1 MEKNREMFMENAGD
15 IFFEMKENELE
26 ANGVEAPLVTNS
38 TGFLSIYCCQMRQKG
53 KMLWHLAFFLV
64 KTSD

>member
-1 MEKNREMFMENAGD
+1 MEKNREMFMENAGV

-38 TGFLSIYCCQMRQKG
+38 TGFLSIYCC
-53 KMLWHLAFFLV
+53 
-64 KTSD
+64 